1 MKAVALTVELSL
13 PGKEQHK
20 VYIQRNLG
28 SKPAMGLGLGLHL
41 FCSVKQNVD
50 DT

>member
-1 MKAVALTVELSL
+1 MKGMALTMELSL

-28 SKPAMGLGLGLHL
+28 SKPAMGLGLGFHL
-41 FCSVKQNVD
+41 LCSVKQNVD